1 MSSQGICTSRN
12 LNSSSVVDL
21 PIVSLIAQRNR
32 EIEGNFE
39 ESGSSSPLLAVLR
52 TSATDLH
59 RENSSDS
66 LNGSECGKTEN
77 DSDCASFKDARDV
90 VSCRNSAN

>member
-1 MSSQGICTSRN
+1 M
-12 LNSSSVVDL
+12 DL

-32 EIEGNFE
+32 EIKGNLE
-39 ESGSSSPLLAVLR
+39 KSGSSSPLVPVLR

-59 RENSSDS
+59 RENLFDS
-66 LNGSECGKTEN
+66 LNGSKCGKTEN